1 MRLMFRLVFL
11 LLTTAVILP
20 SYAQLSDLHYLPPLK
35 QKGHLTKTPAVNNHV
50 IWLSTPSVTPITVN
64 IYRGTSTTAIATVS
78 VSKSAPYQYLPG
90 NGSIMPGTSSYD
102 GNNNVTL
109 LTDANTGSVQS
120 NSGLKF
126 QSTNGER
133 FYVNWRASIA
143 NSHAS
148 SLTSKGRAALGKSFK
163 WVGVPNRGLDTG
175 KISSSLGI
183 MATEDNTVVQI
194 FGYNSSTTF
203 RLGSDAA
210 GITNDD
216 LTINLN
222 AGETYVLEAPISS
235 SSSPNIDGWLGASIS
250 SNKDIAVSIGQLHL
264 QITEYIR
271 QDAGFDQII
280 PENKLGK
287 EYVFVRGN
295 GVNNVEVPVIIAIEN
310 DTKIY
315 VNGSTTPLA
324 TINNGDYYE
333 IQGSYYSGGVSSS
346 AGDNMYVNTSK
357 PVYAIQSLSGSS
369 DAKTSDINFI
379 APVNCLMSNTID
391 NIPTIQNIAN
401 VTITGGITI
410 LASATIPNSEIS
422 VKYGTNFS
430 STVSLATLNAD
441 EKSVTGTSEWKTFF
455 LSGLTGSV
463 SVTATGPIAVGFF
476 GASVDIGASGYFSG
490 FETIPSVE
498 VTTIGDGC
506 LPSSILTATSGFSQY
521 IWYNN
526 GTILPDVSAN
536 TYTPTAAG
544 SYSVTVSNG
553 SCTYESASQNIFD
566 CTPEI
571 IVRTEA
577 DKTYTTPGGAV
588 VFKVYVKYLGDFDV
602 TNVSVATTFP
612 TATFNRVSASA
623 TYGTIGASSPFN
635 WTIGTMRNGEEHI
648 MTINAT
654 ANSTASTVTGTM
666 TVSTTQTFTGTESN
680 KATDDFTETVT
691 IYPTAPTCVDP
702 SAGGTIATSQTGT
715 SPFNPNAF
723 TSTSAASGNTGTLE
737 YKWQSSTTSSSSG
750 FSDISGATATT
761 YDAPALTKTTWF
773 RRLAKVTCSADWTTA
788 ASSNVIKI
796 TVTPINWTGTTS
808 NLWNVATNWS
818 TGVVPTTNDNIAIS
832 SGTPELNTDFDVAG
846 ALVISGTASLTVQP
860 GYTLSVASGGTISL
874 GDRPITFKSSA
885 AGTAQLGKMLGNISG
900 ISNATIERYF
910 PAKRAFRL
918 FSSAVTSTT
927 SIKTNWMENATPGV
941 AGSYPYTAGTANNPT
956 AGYGT
961 HITGSGGN
969 TNGFDAS
976 TTNNASLF
984 SFNKASQA
992 WTEVTNVS
1000 SGTITAGDAY
1010 RIYIRGDRGTHLGNN
1025 LAAASA
1031 TVLRTAGSLLSG
1043 TQTITL
1049 SDTLNDWSMVGNPF
1063 QAVVDMAAAT
1073 KTNTTDYY
1081 YIWDP
1086 TLGTQGAYVA
1096 WNFTAGTSNNP
1107 SSAMNS
1113 FLQPGQAFFI
1123 QTAATAAASIAFP
1136 ESAKGTT
1143 ASQTLTSQA
1152 WRISANPTSLGITL
1166 YYTDSLKNNANATD
1180 GLRVIFADG
1189 ANNAVDRYDAKK
1201 LENIDE
1207 NISVNRNGSRL
1218 AMEIM
1223 SPYDTTTNIPLH
1235 VNNYRQTKYT
1245 LRIKWENPANNNIV
1259 AVLNDKYTG
1268 KKTTINEA
1276 TNIPFDV
1283 NPTIAA
1289 STAADRFN
1297 ISFTK
1302 NTVTSV
1308 SNFIV
1313 NGNNAQIKI
1322 QPNPIRNNTI
1332 NTQISN
1338 LPAGKYT
1345 ISLYDINGKY
1355 ITQTTYNHYNNNFSW
1370 KIPFTLNKG
1379 NYLIKW
1385 NGNSTNVTSK
1395 IVVE

>member
-1 MRLMFRLVFL
+1 MIKNNVIKAKNRIALVL
-11 LLTTAVILP
+11 VLSILSSP
-20 SYAQLSDLHYLPPLK
+20 LWAQLSDLHYLPPLK
-35 QKGHLTKTPAVNNHV
+35 QREAGFVDQL
-50 IWLSTPSVTPITVN
+50 IYLSTPNTTPFNVN
-64 IYRGTSTTAIATVS
+64 VYKGTSTSILTTLTVS
-78 VSKSAPYQYLPG
+78 KTSPATY
-90 NGSIMPGTSSYD
+90 NPGTQD
-102 GNNNVTL
+102 NNVTL
-109 LTDANTGSVQS
+109 LTEANTGSVQS
-120 NSGLKF
+120 NSGLRF
-126 QSTNGER
+126 EAPNGEKY
-133 FYVNWRASIA
+133 YVNWRGKSG
-143 NSHAS
+143 SQAS

-163 WVGVPNRGLDTG
+163 WVGVPNRGGSYTLLSNTV
-175 KISSSLGI
+175 GI
-183 MATEDNTVVQI
+183 MATEDNTTIDI
-194 FGYNSSTTF
+194 FGYDPACFF
-203 RLGSDAA
+203 RLGTDAA
-210 GITNDD
+210 GITANDLS
-216 LTINLN
+216 LTLN
-222 AGETYVLEAPISS
+222 KGQTYVLEAPVTAA
-235 SSSPNIDGWLGASIS
+235 SSPNQSGWIGASIT
-250 SNKDIAVSIGQLHL
+250 SNKDIVVNVGQMHV
-264 QITEYIR
+264 QPSAGITN
-271 QDAGFDQII
+271 QDVGIDQII

-287 EYVFVRGN
+287 EYVFIRGYGIN
-295 GVNNVEVPVIIAIEN
+295 SMEFPVIIATEN

-315 VNGSTTPLA
+315 LNGGSTPET
-324 TINNGDYYE
+324 TINIGEYYE
-333 IQGSYYSGGVSSS
+333 VPSTKYSENSTTASVQG
-346 AGDNMYVNTSK
+346 ANMYLNASK
-357 PVYAIQSLSGSS
+357 PVYAVQSLSGNVST
-369 DAKTSDINFI
+369 ATGDINFI
-379 APVNCLMSNTID
+379 APVNCLLSNTVD
-391 NIPTIQNIAN
+391 NIPTIDAIAGA
-401 VTITGGITI
+401 TISGGVTI

-422 VKYGTNFS
+422 VKYGTNFG
-430 STVSLATLNAD
+430 STVSTTTLNTAQ
-441 EKSVTGTSEWKTFF
+441 KSVIGTSEWKTFF
-455 LSGLTGSV
+455 LPGLTGGV
-463 SVTATGPIAVGFF
+463 SVTATGPIAVGFLGYS
-476 GASVDIGASGYFSG
+476 GAIGASGYFSG

-521 IWYNN
+521 LWYNN

-588 VFKVYVKYLGDFDV
+588 VFKVYVKYLGDIDV
-602 TNVSVATTFP
+602 TNVVVNTTFP
-612 TATFNRVSASA
+612 NNFSRGSSSATFGS
-623 TYGTIGASSPFN
+623 IGASSPFT
-635 WTIGTMRNGEEHI
+635 WTVGTMRNGEEHI
-648 MTINAT
+648 MTINTT
-654 ANSTASTVTGTM
+654 ANSTASTVYGTM

-702 SAGGTIATSQTGT
+702 SSGGTIATSQTGT

-723 TSTSAASGNTGTLE
+723 TSTSAASGQTGTLE
-737 YKWQSSTTSSSSG
+737 YKWQSTTTSATTG
-750 FSDISGATATT
+750 FADISGATATT
-761 YDAPALTKTTWF
+761 YDPAALTKTTWF
-773 RRLAKVTCSADWTTA
+773 RRLAKVTCSADWSTA

-832 SGTPELNTDFDVAG
+832 TGTPELNTNFDVAG
-846 ALVISGTASLTVQP
+846 ALVFSGTASLTVQA

-874 GDRPITFKSSA
+874 GDRPVTFKSSA
-885 AGTAQLGKMLGNISG
+885 SGTAQLGKMLGNISG

-918 FSSAVTSTT
+918 FSSAVTTIN
-927 SIKTNWMENATPGV
+927 SIKANWMENATPGV
-941 AGSYPYTAGTANNPT
+941 AGSYPYTAGSANNPT

-976 TTNNASLF
+976 GTNNASLF
-984 SFNKASQA
+984 TFNKVSQA
-992 WTEVTNVS
+992 WTEATSVS
-1000 SGTITAGDAY
+1000 TGTITAGNAY
-1010 RIYIRGDRGTHLGNN
+1010 RIYIRGDRGTQLGSNE
-1025 LAAASA
+1025 ATASA

-1063 QAVVDMAAAT
+1063 QSVVDMAAAT

-1107 SSAMNS
+1107 SSAMNR

-1136 ESAKGTT
+1136 ESAKGTA

-1152 WRISANPTSLGITL
+1152 WRASANPTSLAVTL
-1166 YYTDSLKNNANATD
+1166 YYADSLKNNANATD
-1180 GLRVIFADG
+1180 GLRVIFSDG
-1189 ANNAVDRYDAKK
+1189 ANNAVDRFDAKK

-1223 SPYDTTTNIPLH
+1223 SPYDTTTTIPLH
-1235 VNNYRQTKYT
+1235 INNYRQTQYT
-1245 LRIKWENPANNNIV
+1245 LRIKLENPTNSNFT

-1268 KKTTINEA
+1268 KKTTINAA
-1276 TNIPFDV
+1276 TDIPFDV
-1283 NPTIAA
+1283 NPAIAA

-1297 ISFTK
+1297 IAFTK

-1308 SNFIV
+1308 SNFSI
-1313 NGNNAQIKI
+1313 NGTNAQIKI
-1322 QPNPIRNNTI
+1322 QPNPILNNTI
-1332 NTQISN
+1332 NTQITN

-1345 ISLYDINGKY
+1345 ISLHDINGKN
-1355 ITQTTYNHYNNNFSW
+1355 IAQTTYNHYNKNFSW
-1370 KIPFTLNKG
+1370 KIPMTLNPG
-1379 NYLIKW
+1379 NYFLKW
-1385 NGNSTNVTSK
+1385 TGNNINVTSK
-1395 IVVE
+1395 IVVGDEGF

>member
-1 MRLMFRLVFL
+1 MRLLLRLLLL
-11 LLTTAVILP
+11 LLTTSVVVP
-20 SYAQLSDLHYLPPLK
+20 SFGQLSDLHYLPPLK
-35 QKGHLTKTPAVNNHV
+35 QKGDGFAEQL
-50 IWLSTPSVTPITVN
+50 IYLSTPNTTAFTVN
-64 IYRGTSTTAIATVS
+64 VYKGTSTTILTTLT
-78 VSKSAPYQYLPG
+78 VSKSSPATYNPG
-90 NGSIMPGTSSYD
+90 NGD
-102 GNNNVTL
+102 NNITL
-109 LTDANTGSVQS
+109 LTADSTGKRIST
-120 NSGLKF
+120 SGLKF
-126 QSTNGER
+126 VAPNGEK
-133 FYVNWRASIA
+133 FYVNWRGKSG
-143 NSHAS
+143 SQAS
-148 SLTSKGRAALGKSFK
+148 SLTSKGRAALGKAFK
-163 WVGVPNRGLDTG
+163 WVGIPNRGAG
-175 KISSSLGI
+175 FSLLTNAVGI
-183 MATEDNTVVQI
+183 MATENNTTVNI
-194 FGYNSSTTF
+194 FGYNTNCTF
-203 RLGSDAA
+203 RDGSNEA
-210 GITNDD
+210 GNTADEQTIT
-216 LTINLN
+216 LN
-222 AGETYVLEAPISS
+222 AGQTFVLEAAVTSLTTD
-235 SSSPNIDGWLGASIS
+235 NRTGWIGASITS
-250 SNKDIAVSIGQLHL
+250 DKDIAVSVGQLHL
-264 QITEYIR
+264 QPKNNQGG
-271 QDAGFDQII
+271 QDVGIDQIT

-287 EYVFVRGN
+287 EYIFIRGN
-295 GVNNVEVPVIIAIEN
+295 GLNDIEFPVIVATEN
-310 DTKIY
+310 DTKVYI
-315 VNGSTTPLA
+315 NGSATAAITLNIGDFYEVPATNYSTTTA
-324 TINNGDYYE
+324 
-333 IQGSYYSGGVSSS
+333 GG
-346 AGDNMYVNTSK
+346 NMYINTSK
-357 PVYAIQSLSGSS
+357 PVYAVQSLGGSS
-369 DAKTSDINFI
+369 TADLNTGDMNFI
-379 APVNCLMSNTID
+379 APVNCLLSNTID
-391 NIPTIQNIAN
+391 NITNINSIAG
-401 VTITGGITI
+401 VTISGGITI
-410 LASATIPNSEIS
+410 LASATIPNAEIS
-422 VKYGTNFS
+422 VKYGTNFG
-430 STVSLATLNAD
+430 STVSTTTLNTA
-441 EKSVTGTSEWKTFF
+441 EKSVTGTSEWKTFYIPN
-455 LSGLTGSV
+455 LTGNV
-463 SVTATGPIAVGFF
+463 SVAATGPIAVGFF
-476 GASVDIGASGYFSG
+476 GYSGVAGASGYFSG

-506 LPSSILTATSGFSQY
+506 LPSSILTATAGFSQY
-521 IWYNN
+521 LWYNN

-588 VFKVYVKYLGDFDV
+588 VFKVYVKYLGDIDV
-602 TNVSVATTFP
+602 TNVVVNTTFP
-612 TATFNRVSASA
+612 SNFSRGSSSATFGS
-623 TYGTIGASSPFN
+623 IGASSPFT
-635 WTIGTMRNGEEHI
+635 WTVGTMRNGEEHI
-648 MTINAT
+648 MTINTT

-702 SAGGTIATSQTGT
+702 SSGGTIATSQTGT

-737 YKWQSSTTSSSSG
+737 YKWQSTTTSATTG
-750 FSDISGATATT
+750 FSDISGATSTT
-761 YDAPALTKTTWF
+761 YDPAALTKTTWF

-832 SGTPELNTDFDVAG
+832 TGTPELNTNFDVAG
-846 ALVISGTASLTVQP
+846 ALVFSGTASLTVQA

-874 GDRPITFKSSA
+874 GDRPVTFKSSA
-885 AGTAQLGKMLGNISG
+885 SGTAQLGKMLGNISG

-918 FSSAVTSTT
+918 FSSAVTTIN
-927 SIKTNWMENATPGV
+927 SIKANWMENATPGV
-941 AGSYPYTAGTANNPT
+941 AGSYPYNAGTANNPT

-976 TTNNASLF
+976 GTNNASLF
-984 SFNKASQA
+984 TFNKVSQA
-992 WTEVTNVS
+992 WTEATSVS
-1000 SGTITAGDAY
+1000 TGTITAGNAY
-1010 RIYIRGDRGTHLGNN
+1010 RIYIRGDRGTQLGSNE
-1025 LAAASA
+1025 ATASA

-1063 QAVVDMAAAT
+1063 QSVVDMAAAT

-1107 SSAMNS
+1107 SSAMNR

-1123 QTAATAAASIAFP
+1123 QTTATAAASIAFP
-1136 ESAKGTT
+1136 ESAKGTA

-1152 WRISANPTSLGITL
+1152 WRTSANPTSLAVTL
-1166 YYTDSLKNNANATD
+1166 YYADSLKNNANATD
-1180 GLRVIFADG
+1180 GLRVIFSDG
-1189 ANNAVDRYDAKK
+1189 ANNAVDRFDAKK

-1223 SPYDTTTNIPLH
+1223 SHYDTTTTIPLH
-1235 VNNYRQTKYT
+1235 INNYRQTQYT
-1245 LRIKWENPANNNIV
+1245 LRIKLENPTNSNFT

-1268 KKTTINEA
+1268 KKTTINAA
-1276 TNIPFDV
+1276 TDIPFDV
-1283 NPTIAA
+1283 NPNIAA
-1289 STAADRFN
+1289 SIATDRFN
-1297 ISFTK
+1297 IAFTK

-1308 SNFIV
+1308 SNFSI
-1313 NGNNAQIKI
+1313 NGTNAQIKI
-1322 QPNPIRNNTI
+1322 QPNPIQNNTI
-1332 NTQISN
+1332 NTQINN

-1345 ISLYDINGKY
+1345 ITLYDINGKN
-1355 ITQTTYNHYNNNFSW
+1355 IAQTTYNHYNNNFSW
-1370 KIPFTLNKG
+1370 KIPMTLNPG
-1379 NYLIKW
+1379 NYFLKW
-1385 NGNSTNVTSK
+1385 TGNNTNTTIK